1 MGPAMASFE
10 RVRLKALQL
19 PMVEEGDHR
28 GGPAFK
34 VGKKAFALWWAQGA
48 RTIMK
53 LPKARQEF
61 LFAVRPEVFQPCPV
75 GVGVW
80 SFVDLGAGE
89 ELHPSSRCI
98 ASAGDDLRLK
108 AFALVCGLKG

>member
-1 MGPAMASFE
+1 MASFE

-80 SFVDLGAGE
+80 SFVDLE
-89 ELHPSSRCI
+89 
-98 ASAGDDLRLK
+98 RL
-108 AFALVCGLKG
+108 ADAEVDALVLEAWTTIVPRALARSHIPR